1 MPRGQFPL
9 HARARTRPRTR
20 PSPELLSSKNYAN
33 ADVLASTPPSP
44 LQATPGA
51 SALVE
56 SSHLPRAKV
65 HKRVLG
71 PPETVKKCVDVARRA
86 KYERFSA
93 RLHDEPHRDP
103 DGPTLAGGTPE
114 CISNYMDAQYYG
126 AVSIGTP
133 PQSFLVVF
141 DTGSSNLW
149 IPSAKCSFL
158 QIPCDLHQKYRSGDS
173 STYKAL
179 GDPFAIQY
187 GSGSLSG
194 FLSQDTVTWAGLE
207 IKDQVFAE
215 ATKEPG
221 IAFLFSKFDGILGM
235 GWDTIS
241 VNGVKPPFYNAVDQ
255 GLVAE
260 NVFSFWLNRDAAAGG
275 DGEGGEIVL
284 GGVDPDHFVGEHTW
298 LNVTREGYWQ
308 IAMDDVK
315 LGGVSVGQCGK
326 KGCAAIVDTGT
337 SLLAGPTKVVEA
349 LNKKIGAKSILGE
362 ECRVMI
368 DQYGDELLR
377 DLAEFSAT
385 DMCTSVGLC
394 GPSLE
399 REEKTTNPDGSV
411 GGSRASKTR
420 LGASWRRGR
429 DVIAVGSAKSS
440 IDADAELKGLEGGAV
455 CQACVY
461 AVDYAKSL
469 LTQNATES
477 IILDEFKSVC
487 DLIPSSGGEAAVDCD
502 AVSKMPDVEFVLGG
516 RPFKL
521 TPDQYVLKV
530 DAGQG
535 GPAQCISGF
544 MGLDVPPPAGPL
556 WILGDV
562 FIGPYHS
569 VFDYDNARVGLADAA

>member
-9 HARARTRPRTR
+9 RARDRTRPRTR
-20 PSPELLSSKNYAN
+20 PSPDVDAELSSKN

-44 LQATPGA
+44 LQAAPRA

-65 HKRVLG
+65 HKRALG
-71 PPETVKKCVDVARRA
+71 PPETVKKCVNVARRA
-86 KYERFSA
+86 RYERFSA
-93 RLHDEPHRDP
+93 RLHDEPRRDP
-103 DGPTLAGGTPE
+103 DGPTLTGGTPE

-126 AVSIGTP
+126 VVSIGTP

-173 STYKAL
+173 STYQAL

-255 GLVAE
+255 GLVVE
-260 NVFSFWLNRDAAAGG
+260 NVFSFWLNRDADEGG

-284 GGVDPDHFVGEHTW
+284 GGVDPAHFVGEHTW

-315 LGGVSVGQCGK
+315 LGGVSVGQCGR

-349 LNKKIGAKSILGE
+349 LNKRIGAKSMLGE
-362 ECRVMI
+362 ECRIMI

-394 GPSLE
+394 GPSSE
-399 REEKTTNPDGSV
+399 TKTSTGRRRGEHDG
-411 GGSRASKTR
+411 RAR
-420 LGASWRRGR
+420 LGERWRRSR
-429 DVIAVGSAKSS
+429 DAIVLGS
-440 IDADAELKGLEGGAV
+440 DAAPIEGAAV

-544 MGLDVPPPAGPL
+544 MGLDIPPPAGPL

>member
-1 MPRGQFPL
+1 M
-9 HARARTRPRTR
+9 
-20 PSPELLSSKNYAN
+20 
-33 ADVLASTPPSP
+33 
-44 LQATPGA
+44 
-51 SALVE
+51 VE

-65 HKRVLG
+65 HKRALG

-86 KYERFSA
+86 RYERFSA

-255 GLVAE
+255 GLVVE
-260 NVFSFWLNRDAAAGG
+260 NVFSFWLNRDADEGG

-284 GGVDPDHFVGEHTW
+284 GGVDPAHFVGEHTW

-308 IAMDDVK
+308 IAMDDVL

-349 LNKKIGAKSILGE
+349 LNKRIGAKSVLGE

-368 DQYGDELLR
+368 DQYGDELIR

-385 DMCTSVGLC
+385 DICTSVGLC
-394 GPSLE
+394 GPSSETKTSTSRRRGE
-399 REEKTTNPDGSV
+399 RR
-411 GGSRASKTR
+411 RAR
-420 LGASWRRGR
+420 LGSSWLEWARGWARVGR
-429 DVIAVGSAKSS
+429 DAVVLGSDAAP
-440 IDADAELKGLEGGAV
+440 IDADGLEGAAV

-487 DLIPSSGGEAAVDCD
+487 DLIPSSGGEAALDCD

-544 MGLDVPPPAGPL
+544 MGLDIPPPAGPL

>member
-9 HARARTRPRTR
+9 RARDRTRPRTR
-20 PSPELLSSKNYAN
+20 PSPDVDAELSSKN

-44 LQATPGA
+44 LQAAPRA

-65 HKRVLG
+65 HKRALG
-71 PPETVKKCVDVARRA
+71 PPETVKKCVNVARRA
-86 KYERFSA
+86 RYERFSA
-93 RLHDEPHRDP
+93 RLHDEPRRDP
-103 DGPTLAGGTPE
+103 DGPTLTGGTPE

-126 AVSIGTP
+126 VVSIGTP

-284 GGVDPDHFVGEHTW
+284 GGVDPDHFVGKHTW

-315 LGGVSVGQCGK
+315 LGGVSVGQCGR

-349 LNKKIGAKSILGE
+349 LNKRIGAKSMLGE
-362 ECRVMI
+362 ECRIMI

-385 DMCTSVGLC
+385 DTCTSVGLC
-394 GPSLE
+394 GPSSE
-399 REEKTTNPDGSV
+399 TKTSTGRRRGEHDG
-411 GGSRASKTR
+411 RAR
-420 LGASWRRGR
+420 LGERWRRSR
-429 DVIAVGSAKSS
+429 DAIVLGS
-440 IDADAELKGLEGGAV
+440 DAAPIEGAAV

-544 MGLDVPPPAGPL
+544 MGLDIPPPAGPL

>member
-9 HARARTRPRTR
+9 RARDRTRPRTR
-20 PSPELLSSKNYAN
+20 PSPDVDAELSSKN

-44 LQATPGA
+44 LQAAPRA

-65 HKRVLG
+65 HKRALG
-71 PPETVKKCVDVARRA
+71 PPETVKKCVNVARRA
-86 KYERFSA
+86 RYERFSA
-93 RLHDEPHRDP
+93 RLHDEPRRDP
-103 DGPTLAGGTPE
+103 DGPTLTGGTPE

-126 AVSIGTP
+126 VVSIGTP

-260 NVFSFWLNRDAAAGG
+260 NVFSFWLNRDADEGG

-284 GGVDPDHFVGEHTW
+284 GGVDPAHFVGEHTW

-315 LGGVSVGQCGK
+315 LGGVSVGQCGR

-349 LNKKIGAKSILGE
+349 LNKRIGAKSMLGE
-362 ECRVMI
+362 ECRIMI

-394 GPSLE
+394 GPSSE
-399 REEKTTNPDGSV
+399 TKTSTGRRRGEHDG
-411 GGSRASKTR
+411 RAR
-420 LGASWRRGR
+420 LGERWRRSR
-429 DVIAVGSAKSS
+429 DAIVLGS
-440 IDADAELKGLEGGAV
+440 DAAPIEGAAV

-544 MGLDVPPPAGPL
+544 MGLDIPPPAGPL

>member
-9 HARARTRPRTR
+9 RARDRTRPRTR
-20 PSPELLSSKNYAN
+20 PSPDVDAELSSKN

-44 LQATPGA
+44 LQAAPRA

-65 HKRVLG
+65 HKRALG

-86 KYERFSA
+86 RYERFSA
-93 RLHDEPHRDP
+93 RLHDEPRRDP
-103 DGPTLAGGTPE
+103 DGPTLTGGTPE

-126 AVSIGTP
+126 VVSIGTP

-284 GGVDPDHFVGEHTW
+284 GGVDPDHFVGKHTW

-315 LGGVSVGQCGK
+315 LGGVSVGQCGR

-349 LNKKIGAKSILGE
+349 LNKRIGAKSMLGE
-362 ECRVMI
+362 ECRIMI

-394 GPSLE
+394 GPSSE
-399 REEKTTNPDGSV
+399 TKTSTGRRRGEHDG
-411 GGSRASKTR
+411 RAR
-420 LGASWRRGR
+420 LGERWRRSR
-429 DVIAVGSAKSS
+429 DAIVLGS
-440 IDADAELKGLEGGAV
+440 DAAPIEGAAV

-487 DLIPSSGGEAAVDCD
+487 DLIPSSGGEAAIDCD

-535 GPAQCISGF
+535 GPAQCIRGF
-544 MGLDVPPPAGPL
+544 MGMDIPPPAGPL

>member
-9 HARARTRPRTR
+9 RARDRTRPRTR
-20 PSPELLSSKNYAN
+20 PSPDVDAELSSKN

-44 LQATPGA
+44 LQAAPRA

-65 HKRVLG
+65 HKRALG
-71 PPETVKKCVDVARRA
+71 PPETVKKCVNVARRA
-86 KYERFSA
+86 RYERFSA
-93 RLHDEPHRDP
+93 RLHDEPRRDP
-103 DGPTLAGGTPE
+103 DGPTLTGGTPE

-126 AVSIGTP
+126 VVSIGTP

-255 GLVAE
+255 GIVAE

-284 GGVDPDHFVGEHTW
+284 GGVDPDHFVGKHTW

-315 LGGVSVGQCGK
+315 LGGVSVGQCGR

-349 LNKKIGAKSILGE
+349 LNKRIGAKSMLGE
-362 ECRVMI
+362 ECRIMI

-394 GPSLE
+394 GPSSE
-399 REEKTTNPDGSV
+399 TKTSTGRRRGEHDG
-411 GGSRASKTR
+411 RAR
-420 LGASWRRGR
+420 LGERWRRSR
-429 DVIAVGSAKSS
+429 DAIVLGS
-440 IDADAELKGLEGGAV
+440 DAAPIEGAAV

-544 MGLDVPPPAGPL
+544 MGLDIPPPAGPL

>member
-1 MPRGQFPL
+1 M
-9 HARARTRPRTR
+9 
-20 PSPELLSSKNYAN
+20 
-33 ADVLASTPPSP
+33 
-44 LQATPGA
+44 
-51 SALVE
+51 VE

-65 HKRVLG
+65 HKRALG
-71 PPETVKKCVDVARRA
+71 PPETVKKCVNVARRA
-86 KYERFSA
+86 RYERFSA
-93 RLHDEPHRDP
+93 RLHDEPRRDP
-103 DGPTLAGGTPE
+103 DGPTLTGGTPE

-284 GGVDPDHFVGEHTW
+284 GGVDPDHFVGKHTW

-315 LGGVSVGQCGK
+315 LGGVSVGQCGR

-349 LNKKIGAKSILGE
+349 LNKRIGAKSMLGE
-362 ECRVMI
+362 ECRIMI

-394 GPSLE
+394 GPSSETKTSTGRRRGE
-399 REEKTTNPDGSV
+399 RDG
-411 GGSRASKTR
+411 RAR
-420 LGASWRRGR
+420 LGERWRRGR
-429 DVIAVGSAKSS
+429 DAIVLGS
-440 IDADAELKGLEGGAV
+440 DAAPIEGAAV

-544 MGLDVPPPAGPL
+544 MGLDIPPPAGPL

>member
-1 MPRGQFPL
+1 M
-9 HARARTRPRTR
+9 
-20 PSPELLSSKNYAN
+20 
-33 ADVLASTPPSP
+33 
-44 LQATPGA
+44 
-51 SALVE
+51 VE

-65 HKRVLG
+65 HKRALG

-86 KYERFSA
+86 RYERFSA

-103 DGPTLAGGTPE
+103 DGPTLTGGTPE

-241 VNGVKPPFYNAVDQ
+241 VNGIKPPFYNAVDQ
-255 GLVAE
+255 GLIAE
-260 NVFSFWLNRDAAAGG
+260 NVFSFWLNRDAAAG

-315 LGGVSVGQCGK
+315 LGGVSVGQCGR

-349 LNKKIGAKSILGE
+349 LNKRIGAKSMLGE
-362 ECRVMI
+362 ECRIMI

-377 DLAEFSAT
+377 DLAEFSAA

-394 GPSLE
+394 GPSSETKTSTGRRRGE
-399 REEKTTNPDGSV
+399 RDG
-411 GGSRASKTR
+411 RAR
-420 LGASWRRGR
+420 LGERWRRGR
-429 DVIAVGSAKSS
+429 DAIVLGS
-440 IDADAELKGLEGGAV
+440 DAAPIEGAAV

-544 MGLDVPPPAGPL
+544 MGLDIPPPAGPL